1 MSQANEFLRMIK
13 LEDPVCFVNYDD
25 EVMEIASGRTEH
37 YGLRRHLLRG
47 IDHRQLGYWIGRPTQ
62 PKPLKLFNRLINQR
76 YRLIVDHDILQ
87 TNREFAGGLIEY
99 LNENPDS
106 PVVWVSRRDPPIG
119 LRVDNT
125 LKVADYDIGDYE
137 KVKRLTF
144 PKGTIIL
151 IDAGPTGTCLAWY
164 WYFRSQRCTVMD
176 VKGVWNVAPSSS
188 AGQARV
194 SQSVS

>member
-1 MSQANEFLRMIK
+1 
-13 LEDPVCFVNYDD
+13 
-25 EVMEIASGRTEH
+25 MEIASGRTEH
-37 YGLRRHLLRG
+37 YGLRRLLLRG
-47 IDHRQLGYWIGRPTQ
+47 IDHRQLGYWIGRPKQ

-76 YRLIVDHDILQ
+76 YRQIVDHDILQ
-87 TNREFAGGLIEY
+87 TNREFPGGLIEY
-99 LNENPDS
+99 LNDNPDR
-106 PVVWVSRRDPPIG
+106 PVVWVSTIWPPIG
-119 LRVDNT
+119 LRVDQT
-125 LKVADYDIGDYE
+125 LKVASFDGYD

-144 PKGTIIL
+144 PKGTVVL

-176 VKGVWNVAPSSS
+176 VKGVWNAAPSSS